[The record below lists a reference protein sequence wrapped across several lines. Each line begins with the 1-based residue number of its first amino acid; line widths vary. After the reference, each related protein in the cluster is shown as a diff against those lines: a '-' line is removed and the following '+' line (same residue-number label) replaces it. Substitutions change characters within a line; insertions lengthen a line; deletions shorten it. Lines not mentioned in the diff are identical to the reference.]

1 MNSCTWM
8 AATLLVPA
16 GLVHSKLQAGHHVLG
31 SACGALSRL
40 MLPSRPEHQ
49 ALQRHADDA
58 AALDEVCADLEI
70 AKQAVLAQLLSD
82 NLKPRFL
89 ELISLLQCH
98 AQLAGS
104 STDHS
109 ADRQVLNSLLEQ
121 TAAKLEPALGAE
133 TLQHLM
139 AVLQSLCNR
148 EAALLGPSEELS
160 AALRQLAD
168 LQQPPSQWL
177 RNEFAGAA
185 NGMAGLEAQL
195 NTERQAALQHRNAA
209 ERVAELEAQLRA
221 QHQAGLRHDEAV
233 AEETKQREAVIQRQ
247 QEQLGHARQ
256 DAEACR

>member
-1 MNSCTWM
+1 MSW
-8 AATLLVPA
+8 
-16 GLVHSKLQAGHHVLG
+16 G
-31 SACGALSRL
+31 SACGVLSRL

-49 ALQRHADDA
+49 ALQQHADYA
-58 AALDEVCADLEI
+58 AALDEVCADLET
-70 AKQAVLAQLLSD
+70 AKEAVLAQLPSD

-104 STDHS
+104 SADHS
-109 ADRQVLNSLLEQ
+109 ADRQALSSLLEQ
-121 TAAKLEPALGAE
+121 CAAELEPALGSA

-148 EAALLGPSEELS
+148 EATLLGPFGELS

-168 LQQPPSQWL
+168 PQQPPSQWL
-177 RNEFAGAA
+177 RNEFAGVAG
-185 NGMAGLEAQL
+185 GMAGLEAQL
-195 NTERQAALQHRNAA
+195 KAERQAALQQKVAA
-209 ERVAELEAQLRA
+209 DRVAELEGQLQA
-221 QHQAGLRHDEAV
+221 QHLAGLQRNEAL
-233 AEETKQREAVIQRQ
+233 AEEAKQREAVIQMQ